1 MVKIKFLL
9 PILFVLCSLYGAAQ
23 EISGV
28 VLDSKTKEPI
38 TGASVY
44 YDGSAVGTI
53 TNLEGNFQI
62 PALSGSN
69 AVLVIRHLGYKTEK
83 LVRPQGTVHLRII
96 LTEEAESLDE
106 IIVTADPFSRKQKL
120 NVFRLEFLGDT
131 KGGKNSNIVNEEDIR
146 LFFNTYNNTLTAHS
160 DRPLIVQNDYLGYRI
175 SFEIEQFKIYFKS
188 TSLKRIDNIFHTIYE
203 GSAQFFDVAS
213 KNYRVLKRRKN
224 AYEGSRMHFMRSCW
238 KGNLLHQNFELRKKF
253 KNIPTTEMFVVKN
266 DSLEDFRNIQFLGEQ
281 FVIYH
286 KKKGYYRSTLNIQK
300 PETVFSLD
308 RYGSCTPFKE
318 LVFGGYMADSR
329 IGDML
334 PIDYGL

>member
-1 MVKIKFLL
+1 MVKLNFLL
-9 PILFVLCSLYGAAQ
+9 FIVLLLGSLSGAAQ
-23 EISGV
+23 EISGL

-53 TNLEGNFQI
+53 TDLEGKFQI

-69 AVLVIRHLGYKTEK
+69 AVLVIRHLGYKTKK
-83 LVRPQGTVHLRII
+83 LVQPQGTALLRIV

-120 NVFRLEFLGDT
+120 KVFRLEFLGDT
-131 KGGKNSNIVNEEDIR
+131 RGGKNSSIVNEEDIR

-188 TSLKRIDNIFHTIYE
+188 TSLKRIDNIFHTVYE
-203 GSAQFFDVAS
+203 GSAQFFDIAS
-213 KNYRVLKRRKN
+213 RNYRAQKRRKN

-238 KGNLLHQNFELRKKF
+238 KGNLHRQNFEIRKKF
-253 KNIPTTEMFVVKN
+253 KNIPTSELYEVKN

-286 KKKGYYRSTLNIQK
+286 KKKGYHRSTLNIQK

-308 RYGSCTPFKE
+308 RYGGCAPFKE

>member
-1 MVKIKFLL
+1 MVKLNSLL
-9 PILFVLCSLYGAAQ
+9 FIVLVFGCLYGAAQ
-23 EISGV
+23 EISGL
-28 VLDSKTKEPI
+28 VLDSKTREPI

-53 TNLEGNFQI
+53 TDLDGNFQI
-62 PALSGSN
+62 PALLGSN
-69 AVLVIRHLGYKTEK
+69 AVLVIRHLGYKTRK
-83 LVRPQGTVHLRII
+83 LVPLQGKSLLRIV
-96 LTEEAESLDE
+96 LSEEAESLDE

-120 NVFRLEFLGDT
+120 KVFRLEFLGDT
-131 KGGKNSNIVNEEDIR
+131 KGGKNSSIVNEEDVR

-160 DRPLIVQNDYLGYRI
+160 ERPLIVQNDYLGYRI

-188 TSLKRIDNIFHTIYE
+188 TSLKRIDNIFHTVYE

-213 KNYRVLKRRKN
+213 RNYKVKKRREN

-238 KGNLLHQNFELRKKF
+238 NGNLHRQNFELRKKF
-253 KNIPTTEMFVVKN
+253 KNIPTSELFVVKN
-266 DSLEDFRNIQFLGEQ
+266 DSLEEFRNIQFLGEQ

-286 KKKGYYRSTLNIQK
+286 RKKGYYRSTLNIQK

-308 RYGSCTPFKE
+308 RYGGCTPFKE
-318 LVFGGYMADSR
+318 LVFGGYMADYR

>member
-1 MVKIKFLL
+1 MGRLRHLL
-9 PILFVLCSLYGAAQ
+9 PIVLFLWSLGSAAQ
-23 EISGV
+23 EISGL
-28 VLDSKTKEPI
+28 VLDSKTNEPI

-53 TNLEGNFQI
+53 TGLDGNFHI

-69 AVLVIRHLGYKTEK
+69 AVLVIRHLGYKTKK
-83 LVRPQGTVHLRII
+83 LIQPEDTALLRIV

-120 NVFRLEFLGDT
+120 KVFRLEFLGDT
-131 KGGKNSNIVNEEDIR
+131 RGGKNSSIVNEEDIR
-146 LFFNTYNNTLTAHS
+146 LFFNTYSNTLSAHS

-175 SFEIEQFKIYFKS
+175 FFEIEQFKIYFKS
-188 TSLKRIDNIFHTIYE
+188 TSLKRIDNIFHTVYE
-203 GSAQFFDVAS
+203 GSAQFFDVAPR
-213 KNYRVLKRRKN
+213 NYKVKKRREN

-238 KGNLLHQNFELRKKF
+238 KGNLHRQNFELRKKF
-253 KNIPTTEMFVVKN
+253 RNIPASELFEVKN

-281 FVIYH
+281 FVVYH
-286 KKKGYYRSTLNIQK
+286 RKKGYYRSTLNIQK

-308 RYGSCTPFKE
+308 RYGGCTPFKE
-318 LVFGGYMADSR
+318 LVFGGYMADYR